1 MSVNKLLVRQRLAY
15 IDGQRQELARMR
27 TLPLP
32 EFIEPRNAAA
42 AETFLR
48 RSLEAVFDIG
58 RHILA
63 KTGHGE
69 LAQEYKSIARGLGA
83 LGAVSGSLAA
93 KLVEMAGYRNR
104 LVHLYWEV
112 TADELYRI
120 LQDELDSF
128 VSFVKEVM
136 AYLDTV

>member
-27 TLPLP
+27 TLPLT

-69 LAQEYKSIARGLGA
+69 LAQEYKSILPRYGVDPQGAGRQPRGEGRP
-83 LGAVSGSLAA
+83 GRRSWTFRQPVPRKSGLP
-93 KLVEMAGYRNR
+93 G
-104 LVHLYWEV
+104 
-112 TADELYRI
+112 
-120 LQDELDSF
+120 
-128 VSFVKEVM
+128 
-136 AYLDTV
+136 

>member
-1 MSVNKLLVRQRLAY
+1 VSDSRRLA
-15 IDGQRQELARMR
+15 DER
-27 TLPLP
+27 
-32 EFIEPRNAAA
+32 RNAAA

-63 KTGHGE
+63 KTGRGE

>member
-1 MSVNKLLVRQRLAY
+1 VITSTESSPGQPISVRFWISSTVSDSRRLA
-15 IDGQRQELARMR
+15 DER
-27 TLPLP
+27 
-32 EFIEPRNAAA
+32 RNAAA